1 MQSIRLHLDGRGV
14 LWLLAMCSR
23 CKEVHKYLATAA
35 AAGSVHC
42 KSCRTKLVI
51 EGVVLGRPSRDGD
64 SAVS

>member
-1 MQSIRLHLDGRGV
+1 MQSVRLHLDGRGV

-35 AAGSVHC
+35 AAGSVQC

>member
-42 KSCRTKLVI
+42 KSCRAKLCL
-51 EGVVLGRPSRDGD
+51 EGAVLRGSSVEGGEKD
-64 SAVS
+64 A